1 MASEDDASAVQ
12 QEAECPSG
20 SAQQAADLAV
30 GRERSRSRS
39 PDAAPGTPSVVET
52 KIQSLEAGQRRLRDA
67 LNEHRAASLRWKRQ
81 AEAQS
86 RSDRAALAWLR
97 QRVVE
102 LQGQLDDVN
111 RVLGEALERNA
122 V

>member
-1 MASEDDASAVQ
+1 MLH
-12 QEAECPSG
+12 
-20 SAQQAADLAV
+20 LALLLSW
-30 GRERSRSRS
+30 RPRF
-39 PDAAPGTPSVVET
+39 
-52 KIQSLEAGQRRLRDA
+52 QSLEAGQRRLRDA
-67 LNEHRAASLRWKRQ
+67 LAELRAASLRWKRQ

-111 RVLGEALERNA
+111 RVLGEALERTLFERA
-122 V
+122 ATFSAFEL